1 MTNLFLVILCLIIGI
16 LLQQVKEMPRDAP
29 KALNTYLIY
38 IVLPAL
44 ALLHIPETALSLNLL
59 LPVLTAWISFGL
71 SWIIFGTLGKK
82 LRWSKSTIGCLIIV
96 PGLANT
102 SFIGFPIIEA
112 LYGGEGLKIALM
124 VDQAGSFIIV
134 SSIAI
139 IVASIYGHEKK
150 RKRDVTKK
158 ILTFPPFLFFLVAIG
173 MNIFHLQLSET
184 PHALLEAFAAT
195 LTPIA
200 LISVGLQ
207 VKINAETL
215 SIQHLWYGLG
225 FKLVLIPTIIFFAY
239 QLLFDEND
247 ILYKVSVM
255 ETAMAPMI
263 TGSIIAINHDLN
275 AKLASL
281 LVGIGIPLSF
291 ATLLGWYYLVG

>member
-1 MTNLFLVILCLIIGI
+1 MTNLILVILCLIIGI
-16 LLQQVKEMPRDAP
+16 LLQRVKELPDNAP
-29 KALNTYLIY
+29 KSLNTYLIY

-44 ALLHIPETALSLNLL
+44 ALLHIPETELSIGLL

-71 SWIIFGTLGKK
+71 SWMIFGTVGKK
-82 LRWSKSTIGCLIIV
+82 LGWSKTTTGCLIIV

-112 LYGGEGLKIALM
+112 LYGAEGLKIALL

-139 IVASIYGHEKK
+139 IVASIYGDGKK
-150 RKRDVTKK
+150 RKRDITRK
-158 ILTFPPFLFFLVAIG
+158 ILTFPPFLFFLIAIA
-173 MNIFHLQLSET
+173 MNLGQVSLTGI
-184 PHALLEAFAAT
+184 PHEILAAFAST

-200 LISVGLQ
+200 LIAVGLQ
-207 VKINAETL
+207 VKINAQTL
-215 SIQHLWYGLG
+215 SSRNLWYGLG
-225 FKLVLIPTIIFFAY
+225 YKLFFIPVLIFLVYRWIFSP
-239 QLLFDEND
+239 ED

-275 AKLASL
+275 PKLASL

-291 ATLLGWYYLVG
+291 VTLIGWYYLVG

>member
-1 MTNLFLVILCLIIGI
+1 MTNLILVILCLIIGI
-16 LLQQVKEMPRDAP
+16 LLQRVKELPDSAP
-29 KALNTYLIY
+29 KSLNTYLIY

-44 ALLHIPETALSLNLL
+44 ALLHIPETELSIGLL

-71 SWIIFGTLGKK
+71 SWLIFGTLGRQLGWRK
-82 LRWSKSTIGCLIIV
+82 TTTGCLIIV

-112 LYGGEGLKIALM
+112 LYGEEGLKIALL

-134 SSIAI
+134 SSVAI
-139 IVASIYGHEKK
+139 IVASIYGHGKK

-158 ILTFPPFLFFLVAIG
+158 ILTFPPFLFFLIAIA
-173 MNIFHLQLSET
+173 MNLGEVTLTGI
-184 PHALLEAFAAT
+184 PHDILEAFAGT

-200 LISVGLQ
+200 LIAVGLQ
-207 VKINAETL
+207 VKISSQTL
-215 SIQHLWYGLG
+215 SSRGLWYGLG
-225 FKLVLIPTIIFFAY
+225 YKLCFIPVVIFLVYRWIFSP
-239 QLLFDEND
+239 DD

-275 AKLASL
+275 PRLASL

-291 ATLLGWYYLVG
+291 ITLVGWYYMVG

>member
-1 MTNLFLVILCLIIGI
+1 MTNIILVILCLIIGI
-16 LLQQVKEMPRDAP
+16 LLQQLKELPKDAP
-29 KALNTYLIY
+29 KTLNTYLIY

-44 ALLHIPETALSLNLL
+44 ALLHIPDTELSLSLL
-59 LPVLTAWISFGL
+59 LPVLTAWISFGI
-71 SWIIFGTLGKK
+71 SWLLFGSLGKK
-82 LRWSKSTIGCLIIV
+82 LGWSKTTTGCLIIV

-112 LYGGEGLKIALM
+112 LYGGEGLKIALL

-158 ILTFPPFLFFLVAIG
+158 ILTFPPFIFFLIALG
-173 MNIFHLQLSET
+173 MNIFHWEFSGTMHEILQ
-184 PHALLEAFAAT
+184 AFAAT
-195 LTPIA
+195 LTPLA

-215 SIQHLWYGLG
+215 SLRPLWYGLG
-225 FKLVLIPTIIFFAY
+225 YKLLLIPCLIFFVY
-239 QLLFDEND
+239 QLLLPTDG

-275 AKLASL
+275 TKLASL

-291 ATLLGWYYLVG
+291 GSLVGWYYLVG

>member
-16 LLQQVKEMPRDAP
+16 LLQRIKEMPKEAP

-71 SWIIFGTLGKK
+71 SWLIFGALGKK
-82 LRWSKSTIGCLIIV
+82 FGWSKTTTGCLIIV

-158 ILTFPPFLFFLVAIG
+158 ILTFPPFLFFLIAIG
-173 MNIFHLQLSET
+173 MNVFHLEMAGT
-184 PHALLEAFAAT
+184 AHKMLEAFAAT

-207 VKINAETL
+207 VKVNAETL
-215 SIQHLWYGLG
+215 SSRHLWYGLG
-225 FKLVLIPTIIFFAY
+225 FKLLLIPLVIFFAY
-239 QLLFDEND
+239 QLFFSEEDM
-247 ILYKVSVM
+247 LYKVSVM

-263 TGSIIAINHDLN
+263 TGSIIAINHDLD

-281 LVGIGIPLSF
+281 LVGIGIPISF

>member
-16 LLQQVKEMPRDAP
+16 LLQRIKEMPKEAP

-71 SWIIFGTLGKK
+71 SWLIFGALGKK
-82 LRWSKSTIGCLIIV
+82 FGWSKTTTGCLIIV

-158 ILTFPPFLFFLVAIG
+158 ILTFPPFLFFLIAIG
-173 MNIFHLQLSET
+173 MNVFHLEMAGT
-184 PHALLEAFAAT
+184 AHKMLEAFAAT

-207 VKINAETL
+207 VKVNAETL
-215 SIQHLWYGLG
+215 SSRHLWYGLG
-225 FKLVLIPTIIFFAY
+225 FKLLLIPMVIFFAY
-239 QLLFDEND
+239 QLFFSEEDV
-247 ILYKVSVM
+247 LYKVSVM

-263 TGSIIAINHDLN
+263 TGSIIAINHDLD

-281 LVGIGIPLSF
+281 LVGIGIPISF

>member
-16 LLQQVKEMPRDAP
+16 LLQQVKEMPKDAP
-29 KALNTYLIY
+29 KALNNYLIY

-44 ALLHIPETALSLNLL
+44 ALLHIPETALSVNLL

-82 LRWSKSTIGCLIIV
+82 FGWSKATTGCLIIV

-139 IVASIYGHEKK
+139 IVASIYGQEKK

-158 ILTFPPFLFFLVAIG
+158 ILTFPPFLFFLIAIG
-173 MNIFHLQLSET
+173 MNVFQAKLSGI
-184 PHALLEAFAAT
+184 PHEMLEAFAAT

-215 SIQHLWYGLG
+215 SIQHLWYGLSY
-225 FKLVLIPTIIFFAY
+225 KLLLIPTVIFFVY

>member
-1 MTNLFLVILCLIIGI
+1 MTNLILVILCLIIGI
-16 LLQQVKEMPRDAP
+16 LLQRLKELPKDAP
-29 KALNTYLIY
+29 KSLNTYLIY

-44 ALLHIPETALSLNLL
+44 ALLHIPETELSLGLL
-59 LPVLTAWISFGL
+59 LPVLTAWISFGI
-71 SWIIFGTLGKK
+71 SWVIFGTLGKK
-82 LRWSKSTIGCLIIV
+82 LGWSKATTGCLIIV

-112 LYGGEGLKIALM
+112 LYGSEGLKIALM

-139 IVASIYGHEKK
+139 IVASIYGHGKK

-158 ILTFPPFLFFLVAIG
+158 ILTFPPFLFFLIALF
-173 MNIFHLQLSET
+173 MNLLHLEFEGTVHEILQ
-184 PHALLEAFAAT
+184 AFAAT

-200 LISVGLQ
+200 LIAVGLQ

-215 SIQHLWYGLG
+215 SSKDLWYGLA
-225 FKLVLIPTIIFFAY
+225 FKLLFIPTLIFFVY
-239 QLLFDEND
+239 RLFLDEGN

-275 AKLASL
+275 PKLASL

-291 ATLLGWYYLVG
+291 ITLMGWYYLVG

>member
-1 MTNLFLVILCLIIGI
+1 MTNLILVILCLIIGI
-16 LLQQVKEMPRDAP
+16 LLQRLKELPKDAP
-29 KALNTYLIY
+29 KSLNTYLIY

-44 ALLHIPETALSLNLL
+44 ALLHIPETELSLGLL
-59 LPVLTAWISFGL
+59 LPVLTAWISFGI
-71 SWIIFGTLGKK
+71 SWVIFGTLGKK
-82 LRWSKSTIGCLIIV
+82 LGWSKATTGCLIIV

-112 LYGGEGLKIALM
+112 LYGSEGLKIALM

-139 IVASIYGHEKK
+139 IVASIYGHGKK

-158 ILTFPPFLFFLVAIG
+158 ILTFPPFLFFLIALF
-173 MNIFHLQLSET
+173 MNLLHLEFEGTVYEILQ
-184 PHALLEAFAAT
+184 AFADT

-200 LISVGLQ
+200 LIAVGLQ

-215 SIQHLWYGLG
+215 SSKNLWYGLS
-225 FKLVLIPTIIFFAY
+225 FKLLFIPTLIFFLY
-239 QLLFDEND
+239 RLFLDEGN

-275 AKLASL
+275 PKLASL

-291 ATLLGWYYLVG
+291 ITLMGWYYLVG

>member
-1 MTNLFLVILCLIIGI
+1 MTNLILVILCLIIGI
-16 LLQQVKEMPRDAP
+16 LLQRVKEMPDNAP
-29 KALNTYLIY
+29 KTLNTYLIY

-44 ALLHIPETALSLNLL
+44 ALLHIPETALSFELL

-71 SWIIFGTLGKK
+71 SWLIFGTLGRKFS
-82 LRWSKSTIGCLIIV
+82 WSKTTTGCLIIV

-112 LYGGEGLKIALM
+112 LYGSEGLKIALL

-139 IVASIYGHEKK
+139 IVASIYGHGKQ

-158 ILTFPPFLFFLVAIG
+158 ILTFPPFLFFLIAIA
-173 MNIFHLQLSET
+173 MNIGQVTLT
-184 PHALLEAFAAT
+184 GIPHEILKAFAAT

-200 LISVGLQ
+200 LIAVGLQ
-207 VKINAETL
+207 VKINAQTL
-215 SIQHLWYGLG
+215 SLKALWYGLG
-225 FKLVLIPTIIFFAY
+225 YKLILIPVLIFISYRWIFNP
-239 QLLFDEND
+239 DD

-275 AKLASL
+275 PKLASL

-291 ATLLGWYYLVG
+291 GTLLGWYYLVG

>member
-1 MTNLFLVILCLIIGI
+1 MTNLYLVVLCLLIGI
-16 LLQQVKEMPRDAP
+16 GLQWVSSLPKDAP
-29 KALNTYLIY
+29 KSLNTYLIY
-38 IVLPAL
+38 VVLPAL
-44 ALLHIPETALSLNLL
+44 ALLYIPDTELSLDLL

-71 SWIIFGTLGKK
+71 SWLLFANLGK
-82 LRWSKSTIGCLIIV
+82 RMGWSKATIGCLIIV

-112 LYGGEGLKIALM
+112 LYGEEGLKIALM

-139 IVASIYGHEKK
+139 IVASLYGQGKK
-150 RKRDVTKK
+150 RKRDITKK
-158 ILTFPPFLFFLVAIG
+158 ILTFPPFLFFLIALS
-173 MNIFHLQLSET
+173 MNIGGWHFSGTIHEILS
-184 PHALLEAFAAT
+184 AFAAT

-200 LISVGLQ
+200 LVAVGLQ
-207 VKINAETL
+207 VKIKSDTI
-215 SIQHLWYGLG
+215 SSPHLWIGLG
-225 FKLVLIPTIIFFAY
+225 FKLILMPAVIFLAYRFIAPPESLI
-239 QLLFDEND
+239 
-247 ILYKVSVM
+247 YKVSVM

-275 AKLASL
+275 PKLASL

-291 ATLLGWYYLVG
+291 GTLVIWNLLVG

>member
-1 MTNLFLVILCLIIGI
+1 MTNLVLVILCLIIGV
-16 LLQQVKEMPRDAP
+16 LLQKVKEMPDDAP

-44 ALLHIPETALSLNLL
+44 ALLHIPETQLSLGLL

-71 SWIIFGTLGKK
+71 SWVVFGTLGKK
-82 LRWSKSTIGCLIIV
+82 LGWSKATTGCLIIV

-112 LYGGEGLKIALM
+112 LYGSEGLKIALL

-139 IVASIYGHEKK
+139 IVASIYGQGKK

-158 ILTFPPFLFFLVAIG
+158 ILTFPPFIFFLIAIG
-173 MNIFHLQLSET
+173 MNIFHVQLSGMPQEI
-184 PHALLEAFAAT
+184 LEAFAAT

-200 LISVGLQ
+200 LIGVGLQ
-207 VKINAETL
+207 VKINSSTL
-215 SIQHLWYGLG
+215 SSIHLWYGLG
-225 FKLVLIPTIIFFAY
+225 YKLLVIPVLIFFAY
-239 QLLFDEND
+239 RLVLSPDN

-263 TGSIIAINHDLN
+263 TGSIIAINNNLN
-275 AKLASL
+275 PKLASL
-281 LVGIGIPLSF
+281 LVGIGIPISF
-291 ATLLGWYYLVG
+291 GTLIGWYYLVG